1 MRVCKAVTG
10 LILVNMEIYREEE
23 GKKSLFVSFKKL
35 LANVATKLARLK
47 ESCLCREEPK
57 SGY

>member
-1 MRVCKAVTG
+1 MTG

-23 GKKSLFVSFKKL
+23 GKKALFVSFKKL

-57 SGY
+57 PGY